1 MTAIVHDDARDPAV
15 LTVEEVAD
23 ILRVST
29 WTVYQRIKLGELRAV
44 HVGRVVRVPRVALD
58 EFMGAA

>member
-1 MTAIVHDDARDPAV
+1 MTAITHVDAPDPDV
-15 LTVEEVAD
+15 LKVEEVAG

-29 WTVYQRIKLGELRAV
+29 WAVYERIKKGELRAV
-44 HVGRVVRVPRVALD
+44 HVGRAVRVPRVALD